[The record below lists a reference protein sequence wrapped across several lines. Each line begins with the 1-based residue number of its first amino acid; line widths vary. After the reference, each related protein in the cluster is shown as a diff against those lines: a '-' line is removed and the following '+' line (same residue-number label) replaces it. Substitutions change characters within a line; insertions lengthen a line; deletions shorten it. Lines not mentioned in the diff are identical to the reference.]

1 MARLNKD
8 VMLLILEE
16 LQNDNK
22 TLYSCL
28 LVNRTWCKAVTPIL
42 WKNPNRQDINERVF
56 FNVILSHLSEESRNN
71 LMNQGVKLI
80 AQPYQ
85 QTLFNYIRFWKYLDL
100 CFLDRIMHDFFK
112 YPESKI
118 YIVGNEILNLFNMNT
133 KFISIAIHKLSHI
146 YITGTEH
153 CFSEI
158 SELEYFFCDIEINS
172 NVLERLAMIN
182 SSIKKLRFEINNITK
197 NPGII
202 RLIET
207 QKNLKEVIVNSN
219 NLFSNEFY
227 CKSLEESL
235 INCADTIQY
244 LKIDWIPT
252 TNYLSYL
259 VNLVSL
265 KIQGARNANWLYLED
280 VFLPHLKILKARY
293 IPSRILANLIVNT
306 KGKLI
311 EIRILFQHSK
321 DNEKLIQAIYRNCPN
336 LNYLQLSLNDINIAE
351 FEKILIHCRFL
362 IGLEIMESNGF
373 YPYNKH
379 DWSKLMKILVNPSST
394 NLFKFKFFTM
404 NVENMIEALELFLD
418 GWKDRCPIRLK
429 TIPLKYESYQLQ
441 QLKDLLQMYKVK
453 GIIKNYSVNS
463 SIDEI
468 ECIQLIN

>member
-1 MARLNKD
+1 
-8 VMLLILEE
+8 
-16 LQNDNK
+16 
-22 TLYSCL
+22 
-28 LVNRTWCKAVTPIL
+28 
-42 WKNPNRQDINERVF
+42 
-56 FNVILSHLSEESRNN
+56 
-71 LMNQGVKLI
+71 MNQGVKLI

-227 CKSLEESL
+227 L
-235 INCADTIQY
+235 
-244 LKIDWIPT
+244 
-252 TNYLSYL
+252 
-259 VNLVSL
+259 SL
-265 KIQGARNANWLYLED
+265 KIQGARNANWLYLEN

-379 DWSKLMKILVNPSST
+379 DWK
-394 NLFKFKFFTM
+394 
-404 NVENMIEALELFLD
+404 NMIEALELFLD

-441 QLKDLLQMYKVK
+441 QLKDLLQMYKCLFMYV
-453 GIIKNYSVNS
+453 I
-463 SIDEI
+463 
-468 ECIQLIN
+468 